1 MRTVHAAPGAASHR
15 ILVVL
20 ALAALAACAGDKRE
34 PRPASAPPP
43 PPTPAELATG
53 EQLFDA
59 GCAACHGDAARGT
72 AIGPPL
78 VHIFYEP
85 SHHSDAAFHL
95 AVRNGV
101 VAHHWNYGDMPSQ
114 PNVSPEQMTEIIA
127 YIRWLQRNAG
137 IE

>member
-1 MRTVHAAPGAASHR
+1 MRTIRRASGGAPER
-15 ILVVL
+15 ILIVL
-20 ALAALAACAGDKRE
+20 VLVALAACAGERSD
-34 PRPASAPPP
+34 PAPASMPPL
-43 PPTPAELATG
+43 PPTPAELGGA

-59 GCAACHGDAARGT
+59 NCASCHGDAARGT

-101 VAHHWNYGDMPSQ
+101 VAHHWNYGDMPPQ
-114 PNVSPEQMTEIIA
+114 PKVSTEQMTEVIA

>member
-1 MRTVHAAPGAASHR
+1 MRTEPRALGAATR
-15 ILVVL
+15 RTLIALTLVTF
-20 ALAALAACAGDKRE
+20 AACAGERSD
-34 PRPASAPPP
+34 PAPASAPPP
-43 PPTPAELATG
+43 PPTPAELANG
-53 EQLFDA
+53 ERLFDTS
-59 GCAACHGDAARGT
+59 CASCHGDAARGT

-95 AVRNGV
+95 AARNGV
-101 VAHHWNYGDMPSQ
+101 VAHHWNYGDMPPQ
-114 PNVSPEQMTEIIA
+114 PKVSPEQMTEIIA